1 MNLLAKKNLSDA
13 VTRVLHVPGNYNG
26 GQLEMTVVIDCNLPR
41 EYVKQTAFDIAAALR
56 SHSEVFR
63 NVRLN
68 LLYWKSNEQMEN
80 QVVPLSFLQMGSSF
94 EKYEELTE
102 KKTLDALAGNLKLFH
117 ARSKLI
123 LALTGENV
131 TVGDREE
138 LRRNMNPFL
147 GKKSLFLCRSN
158 PEMKWVR
165 GAELLLQM
173 ETGR

>member
-26 GQLEMTVVIDCNLPR
+26 GQLEMTLVIDCSLPR

-80 QVVPLSFLQMGSSF
+80 QVDF
-94 EKYEELTE
+94 
-102 KKTLDALAGNLKLFH
+102 
-117 ARSKLI
+117 R
-123 LALTGENV
+123 TGY
-131 TVGDREE
+131 
-138 LRRNMNPFL
+138 RR
-147 GKKSLFLCRSN
+147 K
-158 PEMKWVR
+158 
-165 GAELLLQM
+165 
-173 ETGR
+173 